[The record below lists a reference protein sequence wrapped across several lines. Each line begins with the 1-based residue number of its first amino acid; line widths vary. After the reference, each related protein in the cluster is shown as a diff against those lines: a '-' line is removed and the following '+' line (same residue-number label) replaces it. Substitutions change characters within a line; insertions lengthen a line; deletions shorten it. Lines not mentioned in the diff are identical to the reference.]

1 MPPRITSNS
10 TLPCE
15 APLELLVPAAEG
27 ARGASSAPWPWPAI
41 QARGSPWPAG
51 SDGVHVD
58 QQFRR
63 ASRLAV
69 YQLDAAWAR
78 LDQTF
83 TFAPEGSVRTEERL
97 EAIGGAAIV
106 VGTVFGPS
114 SVARLAERGIRAAT
128 ARPGTRI
135 AELLA
140 RFARLE
146 REAHVPGPS

>member
-1 MPPRITSNS
+1 MKIAFAT
-10 TLPCE
+10 
-15 APLELLVPAAEG
+15 
-27 ARGASSAPWPWPAI
+27 
-41 QARGSPWPAG
+41 

-69 YQLDAAWAR
+69 HQLDAAGPR

-83 TFAPEGSVRTEERL
+83 AFAPDGSVRTEERL

-135 AELLA
+135 AKLLA
-140 RFARLE
+140 RF
-146 REAHVPGPS
+146 

>member
-1 MPPRITSNS
+1 MKIAFAT
-10 TLPCE
+10 
-15 APLELLVPAAEG
+15 
-27 ARGASSAPWPWPAI
+27 
-41 QARGSPWPAG
+41 

-69 YQLDAAWAR
+69 YQLDAAGPR

-83 TFAPEGSVRTEERL
+83 AFAPDGSVRTEERL

-135 AELLA
+135 AKLLA

-146 REAHVPGPS
+146 REAHVPGPP